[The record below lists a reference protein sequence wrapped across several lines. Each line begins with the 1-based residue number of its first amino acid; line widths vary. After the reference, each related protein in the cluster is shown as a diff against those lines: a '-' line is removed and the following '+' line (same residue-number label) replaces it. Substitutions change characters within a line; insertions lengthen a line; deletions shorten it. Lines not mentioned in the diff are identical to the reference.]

1 MKNLRI
7 ALMVAMSIFLTTACD
22 KDKDP
27 EEPIVVENGTYKGKM
42 TVSTEGVIS
51 YEQENTEVK
60 IEMGT
65 DNTMS
70 IEMVNVKFDSRMPI
84 TLTTMLIPGVTI
96 TTTYV
101 GCSLSGDDIIPI
113 AMGGPFPQ
121 FTITDLTG
129 EVTPQK
135 ITFSMM
141 CGTYPLSFEGT
152 IVE

>member
-7 ALMVAMSIFLTTACD
+7 ALMVAMSIFLTMACD

-27 EEPIVVENGTYKGKM
+27 EEPIVVENGIYKGKM

-65 DNTMS
+65 DNTIS
-70 IEMVNVKFDSRMPI
+70 IEMVNVKFAAMMPVTI
-84 TLTTMLIPGVTI
+84 TMLIDGVSA
-96 TTTYV
+96 TTTDA
-101 GCSLSGDDIIPI
+101 GLSLSGNDIVPT
-113 AMGGPFPQ
+113 AMGGPFPSY
-121 FTITDLTG
+121 TITGLTG
-129 EVTPQK
+129 EVTPQA

-141 CGTYPLSFEGT
+141 CGIYPLSFEGT